1 MFNGCSQ
8 GCVCCTLYGTSHIRL
23 KSFIPSFHNHLGCD
37 IRDII
42 HKGLLTAS
50 HSYPPPPLLLSS
62 SPSLLLSSSPS
73 PPPPLLLSSPPPL
86 LLSSPPP
93 LLLSSSPSPPPSP
106 LNGVWRLL
114 YVNEHW
120 RFLPRQYFNETVL
133 RHLVLLP
140 ATAVKEWLLGTLW
153 HVTQPC
159 STRLSLLVDRKAG
172 RNLMDNLQW
181 AWIWCKWQMNKG
193 LQWGRLM
200 CCKEG

>member
-1 MFNGCSQ
+1 M
-8 GCVCCTLYGTSHIRL
+8 CVCCTLSGTSHIPM
-23 KSFIPSFHNHLGCD
+23 KSFILPFHTHFGCD
-37 IRDII
+37 ICDII

-50 HSYPPPPLLLSS
+50 HSYP
-62 SPSLLLSSSPS
+62 
-73 PPPPLLLSSPPPL
+73 PPPL

-133 RHLVLLP
+133 SHLVLLP

-193 LQWGRLM
+193 HQSGRLM
-200 CCKEG
+200 CFKEG